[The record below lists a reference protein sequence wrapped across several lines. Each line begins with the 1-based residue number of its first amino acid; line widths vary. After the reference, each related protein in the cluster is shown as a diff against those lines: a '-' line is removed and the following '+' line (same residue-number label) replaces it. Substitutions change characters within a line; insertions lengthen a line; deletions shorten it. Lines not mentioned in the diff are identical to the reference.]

1 MGIFYTCLENQLR
14 NDGSW
19 GLLYDHFTDEAAA
32 LAKFFTVCS
41 AAAVSDIPYH
51 SAAIWTS
58 DGRLI
63 RQEIFD
69 RRTSP
74 GPGPESVEE

>member
-32 LAKFFTVCS
+32 
-41 AAAVSDIPYH
+41 VSDIPYH

-69 RRTSP
+69 RRVQP
-74 GPGPESVEE
+74 QPELVEE